1 MVGFYQ
7 LYCSE
12 DVTLTYVFPRA
23 GKPTVAIAI
32 LPEWN
37 RRPDSVLYSC
47 AGAISTRWGKSW
59 MASTKVLDFRRKRG
73 ELAATSAVLGEV
85 VSQFFKVFHV
95 HLQATRVSDACCDAW
110 VHTEGYP

>member
-1 MVGFYQ
+1 MVGSYQ
-7 LYCSE
+7 LYCSGC
-12 DVTLTYVFPRA
+12 VALTYVFPRA
-23 GKPTVAIAI
+23 GNPTVAIAI

-73 ELAATSAVLGEV
+73 ELAATSAVLRAV
-85 VSQFFKVFHV
+85 VSQSFNTARIRHGLSFQ
-95 HLQATRVSDACCDAW
+95 LQAT
-110 VHTEGYP
+110 